1 MTDGEPS
8 PDDAA
13 RDEPDPSPSAAPGP
27 TRPPASAGT
36 GGTAARRAAREA
48 GASGPRAGASSP
60 RSAGGSAGRSGRRA
74 EHQVR
79 RQLDPDALA
88 ALEEERDF
96 LLASLADLEREHDAG
111 DVDDTDY
118 AELKD
123 DYTARTAAVLRAIDD
138 RRQLAERV
146 RPPRSWGRILGG
158 VAAVV
163 VLAVVGGVLLAQAS
177 GDRTPGGT
185 ASGDIRLS
193 TRDLLLTAQQ
203 HTGEATQHLQDGDPD
218 AALASYRLAI
228 ETYQEVLEIQPANT
242 EALTYQGW
250 VLHTL
255 ALNSD
260 SAAAA
265 ELEVEARERLDE
277 ALTIDPGY
285 ADARVFRAILLRNA
299 GDVEGARAD
308 LAAIPEGAV
317 PPFMEQMVAG
327 LQQSLDHAGAVSAPT
342 TADLSR

>member
-1 MTDGEPS
+1 MTDGEPTEG
-8 PDDAA
+8 PV
-13 RDEPDPSPSAAPGP
+13 DPSP
-27 TRPPASAGT
+27 PADPSPLAGT
-36 GGTAARRAAREA
+36 TPAAGTAARRAARAASA
-48 GASGPRAGASSP
+48 GPASRPGTASSRTGSGSARAARRAGT
-60 RSAGGSAGRSGRRA
+60 
-74 EHQVR
+74 QVR

-96 LLASLADLEREHDAG
+96 LLASLADLEREHEAG

-138 RRQLAERV
+138 RQALAEQV

-193 TRDLLLTAQQ
+193 TRDLLLAAQQ
-203 HTGEATQHLQDGDPD
+203 HTGEATQHLQDGDGD
-218 AALASYRLAI
+218 AALDSYRLAI
-228 ETYQEVLEIQPANT
+228 ETYEEVLAIQPANT

-260 SAAAA
+260 SEAAA
-265 ELEVEARERLDE
+265 ELEGEARARLDE
-277 ALTIDPGY
+277 ALAIDPGY

-299 GDVEGARAD
+299 GDVEAARAD

-317 PPFMEQMVAG
+317 PPFMDQMVSG
-327 LQQSLDHAGAVSAPT
+327 LQQSLDHASATSASP
-342 TADLSR
+342 AP